1 MLALTLGAALP
12 ARALDPT
19 RRVTQY
25 QHSSWSSDD
34 GLPQN
39 TVLALAQSHTGALWL
54 STAEGLVRFDG
65 ARFTLFDK
73 RNTPELHSHAARAL
87 LEDASGTLWVGTDQG
102 LVAYERGSF
111 RRVARG
117 GPLARARIDALAADA
132 RGLYVASSAGLGYLP
147 RGGTFALLGTGKE
160 PPVSVLLHDASGTLW
175 LGGSSGLQRLGADGR
190 RVDVP
195 LQTKPDGAGQPLV
208 TALRAGRDGSLWV
221 GTWAGLYRLRGE
233 RQQLL
238 GKAEG
243 LPNPRVT
250 ALLEDR
256 EGSLWVGTRL
266 GGLTR
271 LVEGGRAATLRI
283 ARGATEDTVNV
294 LLEDREGH
302 LWVGADTAGL
312 QRLRDG
318 DVRVLGVS
326 EGLAHDVVG
335 PVLEDRQGVLWV
347 GGRGGLD
354 RVKEGRV
361 QHFGREQG
369 LNLEGG
375 VRSLAEGLDGVLWVG
390 TLAEGAFQIDGDYV
404 VHHTR
409 ATGLASDQVW
419 AVYADSRGDVWFGTN
434 RGLSRLSDGT
444 FRTFGPAQGVPEG
457 ALPAILEDSQGT
469 LWVGSMTHGLLRYEP
484 ATGRFTRFTQKEGLA
499 ADEVVELH
507 DDGAGALWIGSS
519 YGLTRYRYADGRFTR
534 FTTEQGLFDDAA
546 FRILQD
552 ERGYFWISCNK
563 GVYRVSR
570 QELAEVAEGKR
581 ERVSYLLLDQTDGM
595 RSAEC
600 NGTSQPSGTRTRDG
614 RLWFPTISGVAS
626 LDPAR
631 VHKSLT
637 PQPQLER
644 VRVNGQELTGG
655 PLEVS
660 PGERDLE
667 VRFGAVHLSGAD
679 RLDFEYRLVGL
690 DERWREADPQRT
702 ARYVHL
708 PPGRYRFEVRARA
721 EGGEWSE
728 VEPAAQLAVRFR
740 PHVWETAWFWA
751 ASALLL
757 LCASG
762 WALRGWLRRSRA
774 REHWLEERVAE
785 RTREL
790 AKANAVLDE
799 NLRVLRETQAQ
810 LVQAGRMAAVGTL
823 AAGVGHEVNNPLAY
837 ILSNLDFACLEAT
850 RLQGTLTQGAQAGV
864 SAQEAGRLRER
875 LSEMEQSLREAL
887 HGAERVRRIV
897 RDLKTFSRAD
907 EDAQGSVDL
916 HAVLDSAAKLAGNE
930 VRHRAR
936 LVKAYGDVPRVEAN
950 EARLGQVFLNLII
963 NAAQAL
969 PEGHVGE
976 HEVRLVTRVDADGRV
991 VAEVQDTGSG
1001 IPPEVL
1007 QHIFDPFFTTT
1018 PVGEGTGL
1026 GLSLCH
1032 AFVTGMGGRI
1042 TVDTTPGKGSTFR
1055 VSLPAARVQTPAQ
1068 PQASEPQQ
1076 AVAAS
1081 TPRGRVLVV
1090 DDEPLVLGAV
1100 RRALGAQHDV
1110 EGVSSA
1116 RRALELLTGSEDR
1129 YDVVLCDLMMP
1140 EMTGMEL
1147 HLEVRASHPARARR
1161 FVFISGG
1168 AFTSGAREF
1177 LASVDSPLVEKPFD
1191 LARLRELVQARVML
1205 VQGEAARAA

>member
-1 MLALTLGAALP
+1 MGTGRHPGRGALAPLLLLAVGMGALP
-12 ARALDPT
+12 ARALDPAW
-19 RRVTQY
+19 RVTQY
-25 QHSSWSSDD
+25 QHSSWTSDD

-39 TVLALAQSHTGALWL
+39 TVLALAQSHGGALWL

-65 ARFTLFDK
+65 ARFTLHDK
-73 RNTPELHSHAARAL
+73 RNTPALHSHAARAL
-87 LEDASGTLWVGTDQG
+87 LEDAQGTLWVGTDQG
-102 LVAYERGSF
+102 LVAYERGGF
-111 RRVARG
+111 RRVAQEG
-117 GPLARARIDALAADA
+117 VLARARIDALAADA
-132 RGLYVASSAGLGYLP
+132 RGLWVATSAGVGFLP
-147 RGGTFALLGTGKE
+147 RGGGPFALLADEGAEGAAARA
-160 PPVSVLLHDASGTLW
+160 PVSVLLLDARGTLW
-175 LGGSSGLQRLGADGR
+175 MGGSAGLQRLEAGGR

-195 LQTKPDGAGQPLV
+195 LQTKVPGSGQPLV

-221 GTWAGLYRLRGE
+221 GTWEGLYRLRGE
-233 RQQLL
+233 RQQRLTR
-238 GKAEG
+238 ADG
-243 LPNPRVT
+243 LPNDRVT

-256 EGSLWVGTRL
+256 EGNLWVGTRL

-271 LVEGGRAATLRI
+271 LTDGRMSTLRI
-283 ARGATEDTVNV
+283 ARGATDDTVNV
-294 LLEDREGH
+294 LFEDHAGN
-302 LWVGADTAGL
+302 LWAGADTAGL
-312 QRLRDG
+312 QRLRNG

-335 PVLEDRQGVLWV
+335 PVLEDRQGVLWL

-354 RVKEGRV
+354 RVKNGNV

-375 VRSLAEGLDGVLWVG
+375 VRSLSEGLDGVLWVG

-409 ATGLASDQVW
+409 ASGLPSDQVW

-434 RGLSRLSDGT
+434 RGLARLSDGT
-444 FRTFGPAQGVPEG
+444 FRTYGPAQGVPDG
-457 ALPAILEDSQGT
+457 PLPAILEDAQGT
-469 LWVGSMTHGLLRYEP
+469 LWVGSMQHGLLRFDP
-484 ATGRFTRFTQKEGLA
+484 RAGRFDRLTQKDGLA

-534 FTTEQGLFDDAA
+534 FTTEQGLFDDAV

-552 ERGYFWISCNK
+552 DDGFFWLSCNK

-570 QELAEVAEGKR
+570 QELAEVAEGRR

-614 RLWFPTISGVAS
+614 RLWFPTIRGAVS

-631 VHKSLT
+631 VHRSLT
-637 PQPQLER
+637 PRPQLDR
-644 VRVNGQELTGG
+644 VRVNGQELALQGAE
-655 PLEVS
+655 PLEVEA
-660 PGERDLE
+660 GTRDLE
-667 VRFGAVHLSGAD
+667 LRFGVVHLSGSD
-679 RLDFEYRLVGL
+679 RLEFEYRLVGL
-690 DERWREADPQRT
+690 DERWHEADAQRT
-702 ARYVHL
+702 ARYVRL
-708 PPGRYRFEVRARA
+708 DPGRYRFEVRARA
-721 EGGEWSE
+721 EGGAWSD
-728 VEPAAQLAVRFR
+728 VEPGAQLSVYFR
-740 PHVWETAWFWA
+740 PHVWETAWFWSA
-751 ASALLL
+751 CALLL
-757 LCASG
+757 LFAGG
-762 WALRGWLRRSRA
+762 WGVRLRLRRSRA
-774 REHWLEERVAE
+774 RESWLEGRVAE

-790 AKANAVLDE
+790 AQANAVLDD

-837 ILSNLDFACLEAT
+837 ILSNLDFACVEAT
-850 RLQGTLTQGAQAGV
+850 RLQAVLAQGAQGGV
-864 SAQEAGRLRER
+864 SAQEAGRLAER
-875 LSEMEQSLREAL
+875 VDEMEQALREAQ

-907 EDAQGSVDL
+907 EDTQGSVDL
-916 HAVLDSAAKLAGNE
+916 QAVLDSAAKLANTE

-936 LVKAYGDVPRVEAN
+936 LVKAYGDVPPVDAN
-950 EARLGQVFLNLII
+950 EARLGQVFLNLIV

-969 PEGHVGE
+969 PEGHASE
-976 HEVRLVTRVDADGRV
+976 NEIRLVTRVDADGRV

-1007 QHIFDPFFTTT
+1007 QHIFDPFFTTK
-1018 PVGEGTGL
+1018 PVGVGTGL

-1032 AFVTGMGGRI
+1032 AFVTGMGGHI
-1042 TVDTTPGKGSTFR
+1042 TVDSTPGKGSTFR
-1055 VSLPAARVQTPAQ
+1055 VSLPAARVQGPGAQAAQAQ
-1068 PQASEPQQ
+1068 P
-1076 AVAAS
+1076 AAAPS
-1081 TPRGRVLVV
+1081 APRGRVLVV

-1116 RRALELLTGSEDR
+1116 RRALELLTGDEDLF
-1129 YDVVLCDLMMP
+1129 DVVLCDLMMP

-1147 HLEVRASHPARARR
+1147 YGEVRASHPGRARR

-1168 AFTSGAREF
+1168 AFTPGAREF
-1177 LASVDSPLVEKPFD
+1177 LASVDCPLVE
-1191 LARLRELVQARVML
+1191 
-1205 VQGEAARAA
+1205 